1 MHDKHYIEIAEDL
14 RSSAILLCCVF
25 VTYLCSAML
34 LVSLTILALL
44 LVVEHAEVG
53 GIA

>member
-1 MHDKHYIEIAEDL
+1 MAEDL
-14 RSSAILLCCVF
+14 RSSAILFVVFF
-25 VTYLCSAML
+25 VTCLCSAML
-34 LVSLTILALL
+34 LVSLTILTLL